1 MKTSVTWRG
10 QVPAWQCDADG
21 RWNPH
26 FAAGALDDANR
37 VAAAI
42 GGSPGPLDMHID
54 PAALPSAGELLRVE
68 SRLDGG
74 TLVHEL
80 KNAAGGATLASART
94 VCDGAL
100 DEAALAAS
108 PGTVAGPLGLVNAWE
123 CDVMRHMNVQFY
135 TGRLTESEAFF
146 AASLGRERPLLRPVE
161 HRFRYLGEMRAG
173 DVAVAEVGKLAAD
186 ADRMTLRV
194 ELRNGAGGG
203 TASMESDLRF
213 CSAEGEA
220 VPIPAAMRA
229 ALDRLPA
236 VAPARSVWSAGDWFP
251 DPDTLAR
258 MTVLG
263 RQEVLP
269 WEVDHTGV
277 MPPRFLFARMAS
289 SVPFLLAAMG
299 LERSYMTR
307 NGLGRAAVGYR
318 LRYLRWPREGD
329 CLELR
334 SGVGE
339 VTAKS
344 WRFRHGFV
352 DIADGALVCV
362 VEAVIVLFS
371 MTERRSVA
379 LPDDI
384 RTRAENISIQASC

>member
-10 QVPAWQCDADG
+10 QVPAWQCDAVG
-21 RWNPH
+21 RWNPR

-42 GGSPGPLDMHID
+42 GASPGPLDIHID
-54 PAALPSAGELLRVE
+54 PSALPDAGELLIVE
-68 SRLDGG
+68 SHIDSG
-74 TLVHEL
+74 TLVHTL
-80 KNAAGGATLASART
+80 KHAVGGAALASAT
-94 VCDGAL
+94 TGCDGAL
-100 DEAALAAS
+100 DESIIAAR
-108 PGTVAGPLGLVNAWE
+108 PGTIAGPLGPVNAWE

-135 TGRLTESEAFF
+135 TGRLTEAEAFF
-146 AASLGRERPLLRPVE
+146 SASLGRGQPLLRPVE

-173 DVAVAEVGKLAAD
+173 DVAVAEAGKLAAD

-194 ELRNGAGGG
+194 ELRDGAGRGA
-203 TASMESDLRF
+203 ASMESDLCFR
-213 CSAEGEA
+213 SAEGEA

-236 VAPARSVWSAGDWFP
+236 VAPARPVWSAGDWFP

-269 WEVDHTGV
+269 WELDHTGV

-289 SVPFLLAAMG
+289 SVPFLLSAMG
-299 LERSYMTR
+299 LDRPYMTR
-307 NGLGRAAVGYR
+307 NGFGRAAVGYR

-384 RTRAENISIQASC
+384 RTRAENISI

>member
-21 RWNPH
+21 RWNPR
-26 FAAGALDDANR
+26 FAAGAFDDANR
-37 VAAAI
+37 VAAAV
-42 GGSPGPLDMHID
+42 GGSPGPLAIHID
-54 PAALPSAGELLRVE
+54 PARLPSAGELLRME

-74 TLVHEL
+74 VLVHKL
-80 KNAAGGATLASART
+80 KHAAGGAALASAT
-94 VCDGAL
+94 AGCSGVL
-100 DEAALAAS
+100 DESTVA
-108 PGTVAGPLGLVNAWE
+108 PGPGMVAGPLGPVSAWE

-135 TGRLTESEAFF
+135 TGRLTEAEALF
-146 AASLGRERPLLRPVE
+146 AASLGRGLPLLRPAE
-161 HRFRYLGEMRAG
+161 HRFRYHGEMRAG
-173 DVAVAEVGKLAAD
+173 DIAVAEAGKLAAD
-186 ADRMTLRV
+186 ADRVTIRV
-194 ELRNGAGGG
+194 ELRNGAGSAA
-203 TASMESDLRF
+203 ASMESVLVF
-213 CSAEGEA
+213 LSAEGA
-220 VPIPAAMRA
+220 PMPIPADLRA

-236 VAPARSVWSAGDWFP
+236 VTPARPVWSAGDWFP
-251 DPDTLAR
+251 DPDALAR

-269 WEVDHTGV
+269 WELDHTGV
-277 MPPRFLFARMAS
+277 MPPRFFFARMAS

-299 LERSYMTR
+299 LDRPFMAR
-307 NGLGRAAVGYR
+307 NGFGRAAVGYR

-352 DIADGALVCV
+352 DIADGVLVCA
-362 VEAVIVLFS
+362 VEAVIVLLS
-371 MTERRSVA
+371 MAERRSVA
-379 LPDDI
+379 LPGDI
-384 RTRAENISIQASC
+384 RARAESISI